1 MGICCNGC
9 LVKTR
14 IRNFSPSFVLNFKD
28 GTDLLVDDVQ
38 GENADAVELLLS
50 RGCAH
55 GVEGTA
61 YNDKSVINVEF

>member
-28 GTDLLVDDVQ
+28 GTDLLVDDV
-38 GENADAVELLLS
+38 ESKDPEAVVSCHSS
-50 RGCAH
+50 RRSVL
-55 GVEGTA
+55 VERA
-61 YNDKSVINVEF
+61 LRHLKKDDQ